1 MRHRQKKR
9 NKTERDKNKTTSF
22 LSMRLQVVLGKKIQ
36 KQICASVWVI
46 KCDFSLLIRRSERK
60 SW

>member
-1 MRHRQKKR
+1 MNISDKKMRHRQKKR

-36 KQICASVWVI
+36 KQICASV
-46 KCDFSLLIRRSERK
+46 
-60 SW
+60 